1 MKPWVALAMLAVLVA
16 PVAAQAQLQ
25 IVAAEGAWFA
35 GCQWDEEEQVPRCL
49 VASGIEVDGA
59 KGLLLYHPFEHR
71 LAINLPQHTLSL
83 RAAVDGAPPVA
94 GQCREGYCGIED
106 DALIGALERGASLV
120 LALAG
125 SVPPTLERDLHEMQS
140 VLASTRHWSDDET
153 DRRSATQRQLL
164 GRFGDWQTRCGKLV
178 AAPACVVETSAPWG
192 ADTMRASYVVPQS
205 PAAMA
210 AWRVAPAPLT
220 LRAPDTSFAVSA
232 AIDQE
237 QADPGE
243 CEKRACRFARAELVA
258 LLAKG
263 KTLVLKA
270 SADGMP
276 ELEMQRSLEDF
287 RRAVASANIWLAH
300 QDAASPP
307 PAPGKSD
314 TRKK

>member
-1 MKPWVALAMLAVLVA
+1 MLAALVA
-16 PVAAQAQLQ
+16 PAAAHAQLQ

-59 KGLLLYHPFEHR
+59 KGLLLFHPYEQR
-71 LAINLPQHTLSL
+71 LAINLPQRVLSL

-94 GQCREGYCGIED
+94 GECQEGYCRIED
-106 DALIGALERGASLV
+106 DALIGALQRGASLM

-140 VLASTRHWSDDET
+140 VLASTRHWADDES
-153 DRRSATQRQLL
+153 DKRSATQRQLL
-164 GRFGDWQTRCGKLV
+164 GRFGDWQTRCGRLV
-178 AAPACVVETSAPWG
+178 AAPPCVVETSAPWG
-192 ADTMRASYVVPQS
+192 ADVMRATYVVPLS
-205 PAAMA
+205 GAPSA
-210 AWRVAPAPLT
+210 AWRVTPAPLT

-237 QADPGE
+237 PAQPGE
-243 CEKRACRFARAELVA
+243 CEKRSCRFARAELVA
-258 LLAKG
+258 MLARGKILL
-263 KTLVLKA
+263 LKA

-287 RRAVASANIWLAH
+287 RRAVASAEIWLA
-300 QDAASPP
+300 QQNAAPPPPPPPKP
-307 PAPGKSD
+307 PAPASGK
-314 TRKK
+314 KK